1 MNLYWIIESIYSQ
14 VIWRNSSVT
23 HNTAQETQR
32 NMQELKGKGNFKI
45 LFASLLLSAG
55 MYLPTYKHHVPE
67 EVQAQV
73 KGSQQQWY
81 QTIPRSVVSLP
92 INLQNLDQERIFFF
106 FI

>member
-55 MYLPTYKHHVPE
+55 MYLPTYKHVPE

-92 INLQNLDQERIFFF
+92 INLQNQVRILFF
-106 FI
+106 